1 LARRI
6 GVIVLASVV
15 VVVLVVVAFANGVRP
30 PHVLP
35 GTPLGLRTE
44 PNPSITLGCP
54 AAAVVPSRLAVRDG
68 ALVLVPVGTT
78 TVIEVVWPHGYEAR
92 LVEGRGALFDDWGSE
107 IAAEG
112 DVFDGTLGGGTG
124 GGTGIDD
131 LFHVCSVG
139 PARPSAGASS
149 GSWSRPVAAR
159 HVP

>member
-1 LARRI
+1 LVRRL
-6 GVIVLASVV
+6 GVIVLASVA
-15 VVVLVVVAFANGVRP
+15 VVVLAVVAFACGVRP

-35 GTPLGLRTE
+35 GTPLALRTE

-54 AAAVVPSRLAVRDG
+54 AAAIVPSSVAVREG

-92 LVEGRGALFDDWGSE
+92 LVDGRGALFDDWGSE
-107 IAAEG
+107 VAAEG
-112 DVFDGTLGGGTG
+112 DVFDGTLG

-139 PARPSAGASS
+139 PARPNAGASS